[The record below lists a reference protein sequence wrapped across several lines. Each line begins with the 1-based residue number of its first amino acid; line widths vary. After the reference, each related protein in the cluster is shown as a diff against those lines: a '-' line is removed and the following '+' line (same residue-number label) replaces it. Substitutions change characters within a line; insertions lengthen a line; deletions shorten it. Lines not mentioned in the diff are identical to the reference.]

1 MELFSG
7 QLKQMF
13 RRLWRAPMFT
23 FIAVLTLALGI
34 GANTAIFSVLEGVL
48 LKPLPYPD
56 PDRLV
61 GLCATAPGVGVKD
74 PGHFFSPAIYFTY
87 LEQSRTFES
96 LGAYRDYRVSVTGVA
111 EPEQVHA
118 LGVTYGLLPTLG
130 AQPAMG
136 RLFSAKD
143 DSPGSPETIILSYG
157 YWQRRFHG
165 DPSIIGRHLQIDGKS
180 QQVIA
185 VMRSE
190 FRFLDMD
197 AEILRPFQFDR
208 AKATFGNFAYSGVA
222 RLRPGVTLSQ
232 ANADAARMMAISSR
246 SFPPSPG
253 DSAKL
258 FEEWRVT
265 PALRPFK
272 QELTGDIGPTLWVL
286 MGTIGIVLLI
296 ACANVANLLLV
307 RVEARHLELNIRA
320 ALGATTGRIAYE
332 LLLESLTVAILGGAA
347 GLALAFGALR
357 LLVAIAPAAL
367 PRVAQIGIDAPV
379 LLFAIAISL
388 FTGLLFGSVPALKYA
403 GSRLATNLRDGGRA
417 MSVSRERHRARHTL
431 VVVQVALA
439 LVLLISSGLMIRT
452 FRALTQVQPG
462 FSDPEHVQTLSLS
475 IPGAQVP
482 EPDKVLRME
491 EDITNQ
497 LKNIPGVA
505 SVAITT
511 VVTMDA
517 KGSWNSLYARDH
529 TYREGQNPPNP
540 RFIYASPGLH
550 QTMGT
555 SIVAGRDF
563 TWTDN
568 HDKTPVAMVSESLA
582 RDYWGSAAAALH
594 RQIRVTMNDDW
605 REVVGVLGDIHYDG
619 VDQPAHAAVYFPLR
633 LSNFFGVKE
642 VALRGVLFFVIRSSR
657 VGSESFLKEVRRSI
671 WSVNPNLP
679 LAEVGTLDE
688 LYRKSMARTSFAL
701 VLLMIAASMALVLGA
716 VGIYGVIAYTV
727 SQRTREIG
735 IRMAL
740 GAESGEIAAM
750 FVRQGMLLVGIGAVC
765 GVLSAL
771 LLMRLLST
779 LLFGVKPAD
788 PLTYIGMVLILLLIA
803 FVANYLPSRR
813 AARLDP
819 VTALRLD

>member
-61 GLCATAPGVGVKD
+61 GLCATAPGIGDND
-74 PGHFFSPAIYFTY
+74 PEPFFSPAIYFTY

-96 LGAYRDYRVSVTGVA
+96 LGAYRDGRVSVIGVA
-111 EPEQVHA
+111 EPEQVQA
-118 LGVTYGLLPTLG
+118 LGVTYGLLPMLG
-130 AQPAMG
+130 AQPALG

-157 YWQRRFHG
+157 YWQRRFRG

-180 QQVIA
+180 PQVIG

-190 FRFLDMD
+190 FRFLDID

-208 AKATFGNFAYSGVA
+208 AKAHFGNFAYSGVA

-246 SFPPSPG
+246 SFAPSPG
-253 DSAKL
+253 DTVKL
-258 FEEWRVT
+258 FEEWRLT

-272 QELTGDIGPTLWVL
+272 QEMTGDLGRTLWVL
-286 MGTIGIVLLI
+286 MGTIGLVLLI

-307 RVEARHLELNIRA
+307 RVESRHLELNIRA

-332 LLLESLTVAILGGAA
+332 LLFESLTVAILGGIS
-347 GLALAFGALR
+347 GLALAFVALR
-357 LLVAIAPAAL
+357 VLVAIAPPAL
-367 PRVAQIGIDAPV
+367 PRIAEIGIDAPV

-388 FTGLLFGSVPALKYA
+388 FTGLLFGSAPALKYA

-431 VVVQVALA
+431 VVLQVALA
-439 LVLLISSGLMIRT
+439 LILLISSGLMIRT

-475 IPGAQVP
+475 IPDAQVP
-482 EPDKVLRME
+482 ERDKVLRME

-497 LKNIPGVA
+497 LKNIPGVG

-511 VVTMDA
+511 DVPMSGHDGGDA
-517 KGSWNSLYARDH
+517 LYARDH

-540 RFIYASPGLH
+540 RFIRASPGLH

-563 TWTDN
+563 NWSDN
-568 HDKTPVAMVSESLA
+568 DNKKPVAMVSERLA
-582 RDYWGSAAAALH
+582 RDYWGGAAAALH
-594 RQIRVTMNDDW
+594 KQVRMTVNDDW
-605 REVVGVLGDIHYDG
+605 REIVGVVGDIHYFG
-619 VDQPAHAAVYFPLR
+619 VDQPVHATVYFPLR
-633 LSNFFGVKE
+633 LSNFFGAKE
-642 VALRGVLFFVIRSSR
+642 VMVRRVSFVIRSSR
-657 VGSESFLKEVRRSI
+657 AGSESFFKEVRRSI

-679 LAEVGTLDE
+679 LAEVGTLDD

-701 VLLMIAASMALVLGA
+701 VLLVIAASMALVLAA

-740 GAESGEIAAM
+740 GAESREVAAM
-750 FVRQGMLLVGIGAVC
+750 FVRQGMLLVGIGAAC

-771 LLMRLLST
+771 GLMRVLST

-788 PLTYIGMVLILLLIA
+788 PVTYIGMVLLLLLIA
-803 FVANYLPSRR
+803 LAASYLPSRR

>member
-1 MELFSG
+1 
-7 QLKQMF
+7 
-13 RRLWRAPMFT
+13 MFT
-23 FIAVLTLALGI
+23 LIAVLTLALGI

-61 GLCATAPGVGVKD
+61 GLCTTAPGFGD
-74 PGHFFSPAIYFTY
+74 LDLSQSIYFTY
-87 LEQSRTFES
+87 LDKSRTFES
-96 LGAYRDYRVSVTGVA
+96 LGVYYTRYRATVTGIA
-111 EPEQVHA
+111 EPQQVRA
-118 LGVTYGLLPTLG
+118 LLLTYGLLPTLG
-130 AQPAMG
+130 AQPALG

-143 DSPGSPETIILSYG
+143 NSAGSPETIILSYG

-165 DPSIIGRHLQIDGKS
+165 DRSIIGRHLQIDGKS
-180 QQVIA
+180 RQVIA

-197 AEILRPFQFDR
+197 AEIFLPFQFDR
-208 AKATFGNFAYSGVA
+208 AKTTLGDFGYQGVA

-232 ANADAARMMAISSR
+232 ANADAARMMAITNR
-246 SFPPSPG
+246 SFPPPPG
-253 DSAKL
+253 SSVKD
-258 FEEWRVT
+258 FEDAHLA

-286 MGTIGIVLLI
+286 MGTIGLVLLI

-307 RVEARHLELNIRA
+307 RVESRHLELNIRA

-332 LLLESLTVAILGGAA
+332 LLFESLAIAILGGIS

-357 LLVAIAPAAL
+357 VLVAIAPAGL
-367 PRVAQIGIDAPV
+367 PRIAQIGIDAPV

-388 FTGLLFGSVPALKYA
+388 FTGLLFGSAPALKYA
-403 GSRLATNLRDGGRA
+403 GSHFATNLRDGGRA

-439 LVLLISSGLMIRT
+439 LLLLISSGLMIRT

-462 FSDPEHVQTLSLS
+462 FFGPEHVQTLSLS
-475 IPGAQVP
+475 IPESQVP

-497 LKNIPGVA
+497 LKNIPGVG

-511 VVTMDA
+511 NVPMS
-517 KGSWNSLYARDH
+517 GQGLRGLLYARDR
-529 TYREGQNPPNP
+529 TYREGQLPPER
-540 RFIYASPGLH
+540 RFILASPGLH

-555 SIVAGRDF
+555 AILAGRDF
-563 TWTDN
+563 TWSDEN
-568 HDKTPVAMVSESLA
+568 SKTPVAMVSESFA

-594 RQIRVTMNDDW
+594 KQIREQDTNDDW
-605 REVVGVLGDIHYDG
+605 REIVGVVGDIHYDG
-619 VDQPAHAAVYFPLR
+619 VDRPAPAACYFPLH
-633 LSNFFGVKE
+633 LSNFFDEKE
-642 VALRGVLFFVIRSSR
+642 AVQRSVSFVIRTSR
-657 VGSESFLKEVRRSI
+657 AGSESLLKEVRRSI
-671 WSVNPNLP
+671 WSVNPNLA
-679 LAEVGTLDE
+679 LAEVRTLDDF
-688 LYRKSMARTSFAL
+688 YRKSMTRTSFTL
-701 VLLMIAASMALVLGA
+701 VLLMIAAGMALVLGA

-740 GAESGEIAAM
+740 GAESREIAAM
-750 FVRQGMLLVGIGAVC
+750 FVRQGMLLVGVGAAC
-765 GVLSAL
+765 GVFSAL
-771 LLMRLLST
+771 GLTRLLST
-779 LLFGVKPAD
+779 LLFGVTPAD
-788 PLTYIGMVLILLLIA
+788 PLTYIGMVLLLLLMA
-803 FVANYLPSRR
+803 FIANYLPSRR
-813 AARLDP
+813 AAGLDP

>member
-48 LKPLPYPD
+48 LKPLPYRD

-61 GLCATAPGVGVKD
+61 GLCLTAPG
-74 PGHFFSPAIYFTY
+74 PPMSGHVINLIDRSIYFTY
-87 LEQSRTFES
+87 LDKSLTFES
-96 LGAYRDYRVSVTGVA
+96 LGAYRGDSVNVTGVA
-111 EPEQVHA
+111 EPERVHA
-118 LGVTYGLLPTLG
+118 VDFTYGLLPTLG
-130 AQPAMG
+130 AQPALG

-180 QQVIA
+180 RQVIG
-185 VMRSE
+185 VMRPE
-190 FRFLDMD
+190 FRLLDMD
-197 AEILRPFQFDR
+197 AALFLPFQFDR
-208 AKATFGNFAYSGVA
+208 AKTTLGDFAYQGVA

-232 ANADAARMMAISSR
+232 ANADAARMLAISSR
-246 SFPPSPG
+246 SFPPSPFFSVK
-253 DSAKL
+253 D
-258 FEEWRVT
+258 FEDFHFAPT
-265 PALRPFK
+265 LRPFK
-272 QELTGDIGPTLWVL
+272 LELTGDIGPTLWVL
-286 MGTIGIVLLI
+286 MGTIGLVLLI

-307 RVEARHLELNIRA
+307 RVESRHLELNIRA

-332 LLLESLTVAILGGAA
+332 LLFESLAIAILGGIS

-357 LLVAIAPAAL
+357 VLVAIAPAGL
-367 PRVAQIGIDAPV
+367 PRIAQIGIDAPV

-388 FTGLLFGSVPALKYA
+388 FTGLLFGSAPALKYA
-403 GSRLATNLRDGGRA
+403 GSRLAPGLRDGGRA
-417 MSVSRERHRARHTL
+417 ISVSRERHRALHTL

-462 FSDPEHVQTLSLS
+462 FSSPEQVQTLSLS
-475 IPGAQVP
+475 IPETQVP

-491 EDITNQ
+491 EDIADQ
-497 LKNIPGVA
+497 LKNIPGVG

-511 VVTMDA
+511 VVPMSGIVSD
-517 KGSWNSLYARDH
+517 GLLYALDH
-529 TYREGQNPPNP
+529 TYREGQNPPP
-540 RFIYASPGLH
+540 AHLICASPGLH

-563 TWTDN
+563 TWSDEN
-568 HDKTPVAMVSESLA
+568 SKTPVAMVSESFA

-594 RQIRVTMNDDW
+594 KQIRVHMNDDW
-605 REVVGVLGDIHYDG
+605 REIVGVVGDIHYAG
-619 VDQPAHAAVYFPLR
+619 VDRPAPAACYFPLR
-633 LSNFFGVKE
+633 LSNFSGDKE
-642 VALRGVLFFVIRSSR
+642 AVVRYVSFVIRSSR
-657 VGSESFLKEVRRSI
+657 TGSESFLKEVRRSI

-679 LAEVGTLDE
+679 LAEVRTLDDF
-688 LYRKSMARTSFAL
+688 YRKSMARTSFTL
-701 VLLMIAASMALVLGA
+701 VLLMIAAGMALLLGA

-740 GAESGEIAAM
+740 GADGAQVAAM
-750 FVRQGMLLVGIGAVC
+750 FVRQGMLLVGIGAAC
-765 GVLSAL
+765 GVFSAL

-788 PLTYIGMVLILLLIA
+788 PLTYIGMVLLMLLIA
-803 FVANYLPSRR
+803 FIANYLPSRR

>member
-1 MELFSG
+1 
-7 QLKQMF
+7 
-13 RRLWRAPMFT
+13 
-23 FIAVLTLALGI
+23 V
-34 GANTAIFSVLEGVL
+34 
-48 LKPLPYPD
+48 
-56 PDRLV
+56 
-61 GLCATAPGVGVKD
+61 
-74 PGHFFSPAIYFTY
+74 
-87 LEQSRTFES
+87 
-96 LGAYRDYRVSVTGVA
+96 
-111 EPEQVHA
+111 
-118 LGVTYGLLPTLG
+118 
-130 AQPAMG
+130 
-136 RLFSAKD
+136 
-143 DSPGSPETIILSYG
+143 
-157 YWQRRFHG
+157 
-165 DPSIIGRHLQIDGKS
+165 
-180 QQVIA
+180 
-185 VMRSE
+185 
-190 FRFLDMD
+190 
-197 AEILRPFQFDR
+197 
-208 AKATFGNFAYSGVA
+208 
-222 RLRPGVTLSQ
+222 
-232 ANADAARMMAISSR
+232 R
-246 SFPPSPG
+246 SFLRNG
-253 DSAKL
+253 AL
-258 FEEWRVT
+258 T

-462 FSDPEHVQTLSLS
+462 FSGPEHVQTLSLS

-497 LKNIPGVA
+497 LKNIPGVG

-511 VVTMDA
+511 VVPMTRKAAGIRCMP
-517 KGSWNSLYARDH
+517 GIIHTARDK
-529 TYREGQNPPNP
+529 TLRT
-540 RFIYASPGLH
+540 RASFMRLPACTKRWGPQSSL
-550 QTMGT
+550 
-555 SIVAGRDF
+555 VATLLGA
-563 TWTDN
+563 TDHN
-568 HDKTPVAMVSESLA
+568 KTPVAMVSESLA

-594 RQIRVTMNDDW
+594 KQIRGTMNDDW
-605 REVVGVLGDIHYDG
+605 REIVGVVGDIHYDG
-619 VDQPAHAAVYFPLR
+619 VDQPAPAAVYFPLR

-642 VALRGVLFFVIRSSR
+642 VVLRGVFFVIRSSR
-657 VGSESFLKEVRRSI
+657 AGSESFLKEVRRSI

-679 LAEVGTLDE
+679 LAEVRTLDD
-688 LYRKSMARTSFAL
+688 LYRKSMARTSFTL

-750 FVRQGMLLVGIGAVC
+750 FVRQGMLLVGIGAAC

-788 PLTYIGMVLILLLIA
+788 PLTYIGMVLLLLLIA

-813 AARLDP
+813 AA
-819 VTALRLD
+819 ALIRSQPYGSISIGQASVFQLNELFGKPTTWNSSLAS